1 MLTYF
6 ISGTV
11 RMGSMGAMKPIN
23 FLYGVL
29 EPIKEQFRLAY
40 KVIPEMTAA
49 KKCNM
54 LSSPI
59 GITRKYPLYRYIL
72 GVIKHTT
79 T

>member
-49 KKCNM
+49 KNCNS
-54 LSSPI
+54 LGSPV
-59 GITRKYPLYRYIL
+59 GITRKYPLHRYIL
-72 GVIKHTT
+72 GVLTHTT
-79 T
+79 A